1 MWHCE
6 SNKYNMDNFSEHIN
20 FLNADAQKL
29 RTDVDKKVVAQQ
41 ATDDKNLSQ
50 TYIETNDMLDQVG
63 ED

>member
-1 MWHCE
+1 
-6 SNKYNMDNFSEHIN
+6 MDNFSEHIN